1 VEISGGYA
9 DNGIGYEC
17 FVPNVLNLG
26 VSPSMLVDIAA
37 QQFMSIGGVLREFT
51 SLKLLYLN
59 SLVSLLT

>member
-1 VEISGGYA
+1 MEISGGYA

-17 FVPNVLNLG
+17 FVPNVLNVG

-51 SLKLLYLN
+51 SLKLLYLTRWCR
-59 SLVSLLT
+59 S